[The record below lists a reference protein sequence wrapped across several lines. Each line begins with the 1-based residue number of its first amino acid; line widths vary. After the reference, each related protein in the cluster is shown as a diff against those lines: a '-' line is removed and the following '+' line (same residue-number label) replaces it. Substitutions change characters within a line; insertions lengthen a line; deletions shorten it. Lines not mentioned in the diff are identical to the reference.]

1 MGATNDAVRR
11 VPLAGGFLTA
21 RGAPSDEVGTN
32 NGATLLMKRMET
44 R

>member
-21 RGAPSDEVGTN
+21 RGAPSDEVGNN
-32 NGATLLMKRMET
+32 NGATLLVRQI
-44 R
+44 